1 MLGDLRGLCP
11 NAGLVLEAGCWG
23 RRAWDSK
30 AQRLPFRP
38 ALHWPA
44 SCPQV
49 AYQGWLPSLENGI
62 ITALLAYSKGDSGY
76 EKAFQ
81 HLKCFTSI
89 FPVLLKKHGAISS
102 PPIGTLLI
110 QPICQDR
117 AEWAEILNLG
127 NRGGG
132 GGSSLLI
139 PVPAGPGFHACAW
152 GSASPRKPMVIRV
165 RPQKIGLYWGPL
177 WGSLRPQCP
186 DPNRMFS

>member
-1 MLGDLRGLCP
+1 M
-11 NAGLVLEAGCWG
+11 LEAGCWG
-23 RRAWDSK
+23 RRACDSK

-110 QPICQDR
+110 WPICQDR

-132 GGSSLLI
+132 GTFLSVDPSPSRAWISCLCLGQCFTKEANGYKGETTKDRSLLGASLGKPET
-139 PVPAGPGFHACAW
+139 PVP
-152 GSASPRKPMVIRV
+152 
-165 RPQKIGLYWGPL
+165 
-177 WGSLRPQCP
+177 
-186 DPNRMFS
+186 